1 MGKLTTHVLD
11 TYHGLPAKTMQIH
24 LFHIAED
31 ETRTLVKTLHTND
44 DGRIDVPVLQ
54 GEEMLVGDYE
64 LTFVVRAYFATK
76 GVESPFLN
84 SVPVRFTVYD
94 ADKHY
99 HVPLLVSPWAYSTY
113 RGS

>member
-11 TYHGLPAKTMQIH
+11 TYHGTPAKAMRID
-24 LFHIAED
+24 LAHIATD
-31 ETRTLVKTLHTND
+31 DTRTLLKTLHTND
-44 DGRIDVPVLQ
+44 DGRVNAPVLE
-54 GEEMLVGDYE
+54 GEALQVGEYE
-64 LTFVVRAYFATK
+64 LTFGVRAYYEGR
-76 GVESPFLN
+76 GVDCPFLN
-84 SVPVRFTVYD
+84 RVAVRFTVYD